1 MQSEHPVVPQPP
13 PPLAPPP
20 SPQRSGRHSSHRSSQ
35 APHSVGSPIDRSVD
49 LHWLHAGS
57 SASLSVVL
65 STKVSGD
72 LTFFAMPLALPP
84 DAVAEAFDVELLS
97 RGWRDGLCA
106 REIRV
111 VG

>member
-1 MQSEHPVVPQPP
+1 MQSEHPVVPH
-13 PPLAPPP
+13 
-20 SPQRSGRHSSHRSSQ
+20 PQRSGRHSSHRSSQ
-35 APHSVGSPIDRSVD
+35 ASHSVGSPTNRSVD
-49 LHWLHAGS
+49 LHWLHTGS

-97 RGWRDGLCA
+97 RGWRGGWCA